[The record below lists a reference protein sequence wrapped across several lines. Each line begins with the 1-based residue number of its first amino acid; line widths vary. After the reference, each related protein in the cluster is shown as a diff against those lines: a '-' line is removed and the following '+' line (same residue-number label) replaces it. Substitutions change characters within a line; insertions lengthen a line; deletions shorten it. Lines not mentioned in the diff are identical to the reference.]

1 MAEILFDG
9 GLSTAEL
16 IALDCI
22 MEDLPKESKE
32 RFIAEYIDEDPDEW
46 KEYLAHRERMGYPK
60 L

>member
-1 MAEILFDG
+1 MKKIIFDD
-9 GLSTAEL
+9 GLTTEEL

-22 MEDLPKESKE
+22 LEDLPKEARD
-32 RFIAEYIDEDPDEW
+32 RFIAEYIDEDPEEW